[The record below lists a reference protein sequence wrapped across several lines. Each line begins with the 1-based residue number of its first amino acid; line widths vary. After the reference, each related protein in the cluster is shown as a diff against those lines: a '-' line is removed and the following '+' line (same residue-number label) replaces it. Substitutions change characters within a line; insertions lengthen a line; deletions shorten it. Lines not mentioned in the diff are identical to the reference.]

1 MHLRILTSFL
11 VLATFPVFG
20 QNVEEKC
27 DEIELIA
34 PERSFPWNQV
44 SIKAV
49 VSKAPVKGDWLIV
62 KENFQTKATK
72 IEKIRNTES
81 VDLIAW
87 QSNDS
92 GSITAIITVPPT
104 KQCRAERY
112 ATATVVLTENP
123 GTPLILDEFGII
135 NERDQKARL
144 DLVADF
150 MEKSPKDEL
159 LIFMS
164 FRRSDV
170 SAKRMRTIRSFVEHL
185 SELRKLPKDR
195 ITFLIEEAETFSVRF
210 QPFPQ
215 NLASVY
221 TSTHLEI
228 KAERLDEY
236 ERLFK

>member
-20 QNVEEKC
+20 QNAAEKC

-62 KENFQTKATK
+62 KENFQAKATK

-92 GSITAIITVPPT
+92 GSITAIITVAPSA
-104 KQCRAERY
+104 QCRTERY

-123 GTPLILDEFGII
+123 GSPLILDEFGNIS
-135 NERDQKARL
+135 ERDQKARL
-144 DLVADF
+144 DVVADF
-150 MEKSPKDEL
+150 MEKSSTDEL

-164 FRRSDV
+164 FRNSDIP
-170 SAKRMRTIRSFVEHL
+170 ADRMRTIKRFIAHL
-185 SELRKLPKDR
+185 SGLRKLPTDR
-195 ITFLIEEAETFSVRF
+195 ITFLIEEAGHLSIKF
-210 QPFPQ
+210 QPVPQ
-215 NLASVY
+215 DLVEVY
-221 TSTHLEI
+221 TSSYLEI
-228 KAERLDEY
+228 KAEKLSEY